1 MLDDPPA
8 SSQLGSG
15 FQGNIGIHLW
25 TITARMEIIRS
36 VLPSV
41 EGVEMERVKMATKPM
56 LSGYQQTAHNIS
68 GFQRSTLGVFNGP
81 SPRRHTQ
88 T

>member
-1 MLDDPPA
+1 MNHH
-8 SSQLGSG
+8 SQD
-15 FQGNIGIHLW
+15 GNNKVCAAFSL
-25 TITARMEIIRS
+25 
-36 VLPSV
+36 
-41 EGVEMERVKMATKPM
+41 EGVKMERVKTATEPM